1 MRYLEAESTYILG
14 NFTTGDTVT
23 ITVYKLS
30 DNSKVIDAAACAEI
44 STTGRFKYSFSQ
56 AVATKTEYL
65 WIMTNSIEEQQGKI
79 ILGGYPDGIKDQTDK
94 MNFTGDDIKATLDGE
109 KVALSDATETQIDDI
124 ETDAKL
130 IKGIGFPEVKKL
142 EFAAGESSAGASIIH
157 DGHLYVVIDSSPG
170 KVVKVALHDFR
181 KISTLTFNAGENT
194 PWGEACRVGDFLYIA
209 CESGQ
214 LIKVDLNSFTE
225 VDSIALSV
233 ASLTSTVSDDNG
245 GYLYVINYDSPS
257 VVIKIDIGT
266 FTEVDSLIL
275 ASGENVAYNMI
286 RVGSKLYV
294 GCYTSPGKIV
304 KVDLNTFTEE
314 VTLTLSTNNNEICGL
329 IGNSNHIYVGLDTG
343 IGRIV
348 KVSLDTF
355 TESKT
360 LIFNSGES
368 GPWAFCIDDEFLYC
382 ATDDVPSP
390 LIVVGLDSFTRL
402 FLRFAETNCNGTCRN
417 FHIFGNFLIQT
428 YTTSPS
434 KILATPLSIWQYTN
448 KIQGKLP
455 TNNIMGSSVKTD
467 KDDEIDAIKTET
479 DKIQPEIIGKKDE
492 YKATGFATSSDVK
505 TTVTTRPVYQTVK
518 VSWSTEEKE
527 KLIKKINKIESKL
540 QKLDTKEL
548 ETYIL
553 KFKKSLL
560 ELLKL
565 ANTKIFKSIE
575 EIKTSNIKEKS
586 LNIKALS
593 FIKNDINE
601 LKSEVNKI
609 DIDSKVE
616 DINIQLENIFKVLS
630 KTLSNK
636 ELEELV
642 NEF

>member
-1 MRYLEAESTYILG
+1 MRYLEDESTYILG

-23 ITVYKLS
+23 ITIYKLS

-56 AVATKTEYL
+56 AVAIKTEYL

-109 KVALSDATETQIDDI
+109 KVALSDATEAEIDRI
-124 ETDAKL
+124 LTAT
-130 IKGIGFPEVKKL
+130 EVKQFTINDATPSTTK
-142 EFAAGESSAGASIIH
+142 FIT
-157 DGHLYVVIDSSPG
+157 
-170 KVVKVALHDFR
+170 
-181 KISTLTFNAGENT
+181 TLTETANT
-194 PWGEACRVGDFLYIA
+194 FWPRAALLMT
-209 CESGQ
+209 SGQ
-214 LIKVDLNSFTE
+214 NKGQIRGINTYNGSTKE
-225 VDSIALSV
+225 VQ
-233 ASLTSTVSDDNG
+233 
-245 GYLYVINYDSPS
+245 
-257 VVIKIDIGT
+257 
-266 FTEVDSLIL
+266 
-275 ASGENVAYNMI
+275 
-286 RVGSKLYV
+286 
-294 GCYTSPGKIV
+294 
-304 KVDLNTFTEE
+304 
-314 VTLTLSTNNNEICGL
+314 
-329 IGNSNHIYVGLDTG
+329 
-343 IGRIV
+343 
-348 KVSLDTF
+348 
-355 TESKT
+355 
-360 LIFNSGES
+360 
-368 GPWAFCIDDEFLYC
+368 
-382 ATDDVPSP
+382 
-390 LIVVGLDSFTRL
+390 
-402 FLRFAETNCNGTCRN
+402 
-417 FHIFGNFLIQT
+417 IQ
-428 YTTSPS
+428 
-434 KILATPLSIWQYTN
+434 TPLSYTPAN
-448 KIQGKLP
+448 GDTAIILPARKFLTPDVLELADAVWDELKSCHVSAGSFGK
-455 TNNIMGSSVKTD
+455 SVQD
-467 KDDEIDAIKTET
+467 IETET

-560 ELLKL
+560 ELLKVV
-565 ANTKIFKSIE
+565 NTKILKSIE

-601 LKSEVNKI
+601 LKSGVNKI
-609 DIDSKVE
+609 DIDSKVG